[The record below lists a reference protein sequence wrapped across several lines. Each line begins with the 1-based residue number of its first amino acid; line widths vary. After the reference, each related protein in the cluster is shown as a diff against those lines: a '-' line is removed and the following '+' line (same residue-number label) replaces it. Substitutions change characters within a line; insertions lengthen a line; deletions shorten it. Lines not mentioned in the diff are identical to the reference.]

1 MIKQILQQVN
11 QIVERESKTSSYKFA
26 LLRATIELI
35 QEQSPHIRKVGSRF
49 EISLGL
55 IVLKWLDYYYTILK
69 AGLPQISSSQKLA
82 FQSEFEN
89 LIDQYDEVGGYDRF
103 RLDLFNGELPPNA
116 EDRVYYLC
124 KSIRDTIKKQPMRYL
139 GQSINN
145 SHYSIYQKLEDEIRL
160 RKPDNFDVLFLIDR
174 YGKCSIPAEF
184 YEVFRYLGSYITGT
198 QSILINWAEF
208 TVERS
213 ERDFSIEEVLPYLL
227 QSSTES
233 RQVGYAS
240 KLFSKMLASKG
251 YLHCI
256 WSNKKIRNDLE
267 IDHMLPFSVWRNN
280 DLWNLL
286 PTKRSINNSKRDR
299 IPSPNLL
306 RNRKDRIFEYWG
318 LYQQIAT
325 TRFEREVSTNLVSTN
340 DFRLNWSE
348 KAFESLI
355 AKSKYLI
362 SERGFEPYD
371 PIIK

>member
-1 MIKQILQQVN
+1 
-11 QIVERESKTSSYKFA
+11 
-26 LLRATIELI
+26 
-35 QEQSPHIRKVGSRF
+35 
-49 EISLGL
+49 
-55 IVLKWLDYYYTILK
+55 
-69 AGLPQISSSQKLA
+69 
-82 FQSEFEN
+82 
-89 LIDQYDEVGGYDRF
+89 
-103 RLDLFNGELPPNA
+103 
-116 EDRVYYLC
+116 
-124 KSIRDTIKKQPMRYL
+124 
-139 GQSINN
+139 
-145 SHYSIYQKLEDEIRL
+145 
-160 RKPDNFDVLFLIDR
+160 
-174 YGKCSIPAEF
+174 
-184 YEVFRYLGSYITGT
+184 
-198 QSILINWAEF
+198 
-208 TVERS
+208 
-213 ERDFSIEEVLPYLL
+213 
-227 QSSTES
+227 
-233 RQVGYAS
+233 
-240 KLFSKMLASKG
+240 MLASKG